1 MLARLKGLL
10 PFQTPEAQRLA
21 VLFAIVYFSQG
32 MWYLPIQTITVVLKD
47 RGLSAGQ
54 VADFFAITIIPWLI
68 KPAYGL
74 LSDFLPLF
82 GYRRKSY
89 LLLTS
94 AAAGLAGLALG
105 LTGEHSYWRMA
116 YLFTLM
122 AVGLA
127 FTDVLVDALM
137 VENGKPLGLTG
148 AFQSVQWAAITTA
161 TVIVGVLGGYL
172 AEHRLLPLAF
182 FLGAC
187 FPLISMLMAIFVVR
201 GAPAPG
207 ARREFWT
214 TWASIRVALRERDVW
229 VVGGFLFFYTFSP
242 SFGPA
247 LLFYQTDVLH
257 FSQQFIGH
265 LGAFG
270 AVAAIGV
277 AFIYAPL
284 SRRVPL
290 RRLINLSIGIAVA
303 GTLAYLLYRDMWSAL
318 AIDIVFGCIG
328 MITQLA
334 FLDLAAKSCPRH
346 VEATFFAL
354 LMSIYN
360 AGTPAT
366 PTAAVGGEPVK
377 AWLVRPWTPLTEGL
391 PSVIVAKTTI
401 VIGQAFFLV
410 VGLVATHAALPSD
423 SLVVRAMQWLLVVQ
437 VLAVGAFVAAQ
448 AGGALGG
455 GTRWLQK
462 LGWLSGSP
470 GQTLVQVND
479 ELAHFYRREPARLTL
494 SIFFHFCA
502 WLIGALEP
510 WLILR
515 WIGLPVSLAQATA
528 IEAFSTGIRFAAFL
542 VPGYVGALEA
552 GHVVIF
558 SALGL
563 GAPAGLSFTLIRRV
577 RELAWTGLGFL
588 ALAPLKAQAPPTA
601 GRS

>member
-1 MLARLKGLL
+1 MSLPPGPAAPARVQTLEWVFRPARFMERCERRYGDPFTARFGAPLLAR
-10 PFQTPEAQRLA
+10 ACAALA
-21 VLFAIVYFSQG
+21 
-32 MWYLPIQTITVVLKD
+32 
-47 RGLSAGQ
+47 
-54 VADFFAITIIPWLI
+54 
-68 KPAYGL
+68 
-74 LSDFLPLF
+74 
-82 GYRRKSY
+82 
-89 LLLTS
+89 
-94 AAAGLAGLALG
+94 ALG
-105 LTGEHSYWRMA
+105 ML
-116 YLFTLM
+116 
-122 AVGLA
+122 
-127 FTDVLVDALM
+127 
-137 VENGKPLGLTG
+137 
-148 AFQSVQWAAITTA
+148 
-161 TVIVGVLGGYL
+161 TVIV
-172 AEHRLLPLAF
+172 
-182 FLGAC
+182 
-187 FPLISMLMAIFVVR
+187 
-201 GAPAPG
+201 AP
-207 ARREFWT
+207 T
-214 TWASIRVALRERDVW
+214 
-229 VVGGFLFFYTFSP
+229 
-242 SFGPA
+242 PA
-247 LLFYQTDVLH
+247 V
-257 FSQQFIGH
+257 
-265 LGAFG
+265 AFG
-270 AVAAIGV
+270 GLGLGSSVTKFVAETR
-277 AFIYAPL
+277 
-284 SRRVPL
+284 S
-290 RRLINLSIGIAVA
+290 
-303 GTLAYLLYRDMWSAL
+303 
-318 AIDIVFGCIG
+318 
-328 MITQLA
+328 
-334 FLDLAAKSCPRH
+334 LDPRKL
-346 VEATFFAL
+346 E
-354 LMSIYN
+354 
-360 AGTPAT
+360 
-366 PTAAVGGEPVK
+366 K
-377 AWLVRPWTPLTEGL
+377 LVST
-391 PSVIVAKTTI
+391 V
-401 VIGQAFFLV
+401 LV